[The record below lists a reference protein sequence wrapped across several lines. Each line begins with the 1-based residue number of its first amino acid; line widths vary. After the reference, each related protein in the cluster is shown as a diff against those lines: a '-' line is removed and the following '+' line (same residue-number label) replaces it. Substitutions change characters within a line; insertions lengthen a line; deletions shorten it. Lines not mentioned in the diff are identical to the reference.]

1 MRLITVAGGACG
13 GRRFQLKYPVTI
25 HDPNDEPAR
34 YYSSTRAL
42 ARHLDIVRCLDCGL
56 LITN

>member
-34 YYSSTRAL
+34 YYSSSRAL
-42 ARHLDIVRCLDCGL
+42 ARHLDIVRCLDCCS
-56 LITN
+56 